1 MTAEFRG
8 IAALIAACTV
18 WGLSPIYYKALSHVP
33 PLEVLTHRALWSLAL
48 FSAWLGFKGRLG
60 EVRGLLAGPGRWLL
74 ALAAFMIGINWFG
87 YISAIQ
93 AGRTV
98 EASLGYYI
106 FPLIAVLLGVM
117 LFGEPFARAKGAA
130 VALAAA
136 AVILLTWGLGAA
148 PWIALFLGGTFA
160 IYAAIKKRLGAGPV
174 VSITVETLM
183 LAPLALF
190 WLWHVTWTQTG
201 HFGDSAQTSVMLV
214 FSGVITAVPL
224 MLFSYASRQVSM
236 AAFGLTQY
244 LNPTLQFLCATV
256 VFQEPFTGWHLA
268 AFALIWTA
276 VAIFSLSGL
285 KWPGRAGMT

>member
-8 IAALIAACTV
+8 IAALLAACIV
-18 WGLSPIYYKALSHVP
+18 WGMSPVYYRALSHVP

-48 FSAWLGFKGRLG
+48 FAVWLGLKGRLR
-60 EVRGLLAGPGRWLL
+60 EVVQLLAGPGRWLL
-74 ALAAFMIGINWFG
+74 MLAAFTIAINWFG

-98 EASLGYYI
+98 EASLGFYI
-106 FPLIAVLLGVM
+106 FPLIVVLLGVVFFQER
-117 LFGEPFARAKGAA
+117 LEPAKIVS

-136 AVILLTWGLGAA
+136 AVVLLTWGLGTA
-148 PWIALFLGGTFA
+148 PWIALFLGSTFA

-174 VSITVETLM
+174 VSITVETLL

-190 WLWHVTWTQTG
+190 WLWQTARTGTG
-201 HFGDSAQTSVMLV
+201 HFGENFATSAMLA

-256 VFQEPFTGWHLA
+256 IFREPFTGWHLG

-276 VAIFSLSGL
+276 VAVYSLSGL
-285 KWPGRAGMT
+285 RWPGRAGMT